1 MWVSIVEP
9 IKIEDSEV
17 KKAIQSGH
25 PYIQV
30 DAKKYLLMEVEE
42 VNDYAPYVVTDPVEE
57 ERLKAA
63 LDTVNPIL
71 SEEEIIKMLGIDS

>member
-1 MWVSIVEP
+1 MSIVEP
-9 IKIEDSEV
+9 IKIEDHEV

-42 VNDYAPYVVTDPVEE
+42 VNDYASYIVTDQYEE
-57 ERLKAA
+57 QQLRAA
-63 LDTVNPIL
+63 LDKTNPIL
-71 SEEEIIKMLGIDS
+71 TDKEINTILGIDS

>member
-1 MWVSIVEP
+1 MSKVEP
-9 IKIEDSEV
+9 IKIEDNEV

-42 VNDYAPYVVTDPVEE
+42 VNDYSSYSGKRWNFRVMWGRWGGEGVE
-57 ERLKAA
+57 
-63 LDTVNPIL
+63 
-71 SEEEIIKMLGIDS
+71 